1 MTTEPEQ
8 PASGTRPESAGPV
21 LRDARMRRGLA
32 IAEVAADTRINPA
45 YLEAMEA
52 ERWELLPAP
61 VYARGFFRSYARYLR
76 LDEAVIERLVPSH
89 LPRPR
94 ELEPAPG
101 LRRHAAEPALSLP
114 SFDWLKGIGS
124 RSSGMRRPPDRATQ
138 ADRATFNA
146 PRTTSRGASSSR
158 SSRTTRTTG
167 STNAVRPSM
176 ATSMGVRW
184 KQVVGPLGD
193 RLAGFVTA
201 VTSAAGRDP
210 RAAGVGALVVVA
222 LLVAAGGYYW
232 YSGGEAPQ
240 TVSASPTAV
249 RSQAAGPEPTSGAG
263 AGAGAGVPRQ
273 GEMPDLVGRTRREAE
288 DEMGRLGLAYVVIEV
303 ATPTSP
309 PGTVYNQSPEPGKSI
324 KRGDSVT
331 LLVARAP

>member
-1 MTTEPEQ
+1 
-8 PASGTRPESAGPV
+8 
-21 LRDARMRRGLA
+21 MRRGLA

-76 LDEAVIERLVPSH
+76 LDDAVIERLVPSH

-101 LRRHAAEPALSLP
+101 LRRTAEPAIALP
-114 SFDWLKGIGS
+114 SFDWLRGLGNRPS
-124 RSSGMRRPPDRATQ
+124 EVRRPPRGATP
-138 ADRATFNA
+138 ADRTTFSP
-146 PRTTSRGASSSR
+146 PRTTSAATPGAT
-158 SSRTTRTTG
+158 SRTTTPPRAPRG
-167 STNAVRPSM
+167 AAP
-176 ATSMGVRW
+176 ASMGAGW
-184 KQVVGPLGD
+184 ASALGGL
-193 RLAGFVTA
+193 RRQLGGLLAGVTA
-201 VTSAAGRDP
+201 AAGRDP
-210 RAAGVGALVVVA
+210 RTTAVGALLAVA

-232 YSGGEAPQ
+232 YGSREEPQ
-240 TVSASPTAV
+240 TVAASPTV
-249 RSQAAGPEPTSGAG
+249 IRSQAAGPEPTSTATTSGA
-263 AGAGAGVPRQ
+263 AAAPRS
-273 GEMPDLVGRTRREAE
+273 GEMPNLVGRTRREAE
-288 DEMGRLGLAYVVIEV
+288 DELGRLGLAFVVIEV
-303 ATPTSP
+303 ATPTAP

>member
-8 PASGTRPESAGPV
+8 PSNRTRPESAGPL
-21 LRDARMRRGLA
+21 LREARMRRGLA

-76 LDEAVIERLVPSH
+76 LDEAAIERLVPSH

-101 LRRHAAEPALSLP
+101 LRRRAAEPALALP
-114 SFDWLKGIGS
+114 SFEWLRGLGN
-124 RSSGMRRPPDRATQ
+124 RSSEMRRPPSRPTQ

-146 PRTTSRGASSSR
+146 PRATPRTTTTTTTRAARGSAGGAAGAS
-158 SSRTTRTTG
+158 
-167 STNAVRPSM
+167 V
-176 ATSMGVRW
+176 
-184 KQVVGPLGD
+184 LGAL
-193 RLAGFVTA
+193 RGQWRGLAAA
-201 VTSAAGRDP
+201 VTSAGGDPQRAGL
-210 RAAGVGALVVVA
+210 GALVAVA
-222 LLVAAGGYYW
+222 LLLAAGGYYW
-232 YSGGEAPQ
+232 YAGREESPA
-240 TVSASPTAV
+240 VVASPTAV
-249 RSQAAGPEPTSGAG
+249 RSQAAGPEPTTTAGTAGTSGTAN
-263 AGAGAGVPRQ
+263 AASAATSAPKS

-288 DEMGRLGLAYVVIEV
+288 DEMGRLGLAFVVIEV
-303 ATPTSP
+303 ATPASP